1 MTTAAL
7 YEQLPAEIKTWLTEE
22 KPVFETMS
30 VNDIYELLNTCRRLY
45 PAIELWAPFVEFC
58 RVQAKAVA
66 TQSDYT
72 SSGWIRSVASSV
84 KVTNDTFDLEHVVV
98 IVLEGKIAGYFCYNN
113 DDENKSA
120 MWSMASEAW
129 LPLPASR
136 QYVIGAGNI
145 RKTIKADKLIA
156 AYKQGQGT
164 IQFSIQKRGEH
175 KDKSVPTLKKS
186 RSIMEASISLQHIPD
201 DAVEIIETL
210 FGIAG
215 TVNILEPNL
224 HRWRQRMDELF
235 PGQFKKG
242 EKE

>member
-1 MTTAAL
+1 MNTAAL
-7 YEQLPAEIKTWLTEE
+7 YEQLPSEIKTWLTDE

-30 VNDIYELLNTCRRLY
+30 VNDIYELLNTCRKLY
-45 PAIELWAPFVEFC
+45 PAIEMWTPFVEFC
-58 RVQAKAVA
+58 RMQAKAVA

-72 SSGWIRSVASSV
+72 SSGWLRSVASSV
-84 KVTNDTFDLEHVVV
+84 KVTNDNFDLEHVVV

-113 DDENKSA
+113 TDENKSA
-120 MWSMASEAW
+120 MWSMASETW

-136 QYVIGAGNI
+136 QYVIGAGKN
-145 RKTIKADKLIA
+145 RKTINAGKLIA

-164 IQFSIQKRGEH
+164 IQFSINKRGER
-175 KDKSVPTLKKS
+175 KETNTPIPNKS
-186 RSIMEASISLQHIPD
+186 RSIMETKFNIQHIPD

-242 EKE
+242 EQK

>member
-7 YEQLPAEIKTWLTEE
+7 YEQLPSEIKTWLTDE

-30 VNDIYELLNTCRRLY
+30 VSDIYELINTCRRLY
-45 PAIELWAPFVEFC
+45 PAIEMWTPFVEFC

-72 SSGWIRSVASSV
+72 SSGWLRSVASSV
-84 KVTNDTFDLEHVVV
+84 KVTNDNFDLEHVVV
-98 IVLEGKIAGYFCYNN
+98 IVLEGKITGYFCYNN
-113 DDENKSA
+113 TDENKSA
-120 MWSMASEAW
+120 MWSMASETW
-129 LPLPASR
+129 LPVSASR
-136 QYVIGAGNI
+136 QFVIGAGNI
-145 RKTIKADKLIA
+145 KKTIKADKLIT

-175 KDKSVPTLKKS
+175 KDKSVPMLKKS
-186 RSIMEASISLQHIPD
+186 RSIMEANISLQHIPD

>member
-1 MTTAAL
+1 MKTADL
-7 YEQLPAEIKTWLTEE
+7 YEQLPSEIKTWLSDE

-30 VNDIYELLNTCRRLY
+30 VKDIYELLNTCRTLY
-45 PAIELWAPFVEFC
+45 PAIEMWTPFVEFC

-72 SSGWIRSVASSV
+72 SSGWLRSVASSV
-84 KVTNDTFDLEHVVV
+84 QVTDDIFDLEHVVV

-113 DDENKSA
+113 VDEAKSA
-120 MWSMASEAW
+120 LWSMASETW
-129 LPLPASR
+129 LPVPASR
-136 QYVIGAGNI
+136 QIVICAGNT
-145 RKTIKADKLIA
+145 RKTIKADKLIT
-156 AYKQGQGT
+156 AYKQGQYT
-164 IQFSIQKRGEH
+164 MQFSVQKREEH

-186 RSIMEASISLQHIPD
+186 RSIMEANISLQHIPD

-224 HRWRQRMDELF
+224 QRWRQRMDELF

-242 EKE
+242 EQK